1 MVRLFHGQGE
11 GGEAEVGVGVGGR
24 GRGRGGAGEG
34 GAEEDIQMKKNETQ
48 KTQKGRAALTIELA
62 TY

>member
-48 KTQKGRAALTIELA
+48 KAQKGRAALTIELA